1 MDTDSGEFQAA
12 KVDPPTQDPW
22 IQIEIA
28 KRRIGDRL
36 PRILLRK
43 GRQLPI
49 EGFRISYK
57 CEMLHR
63 TGSFKERG
71 ALNALL
77 KLTKEERRVG
87 VIAASAG
94 NHAQALGYHGTKLN
108 VPVTV
113 VMPTNAPI
121 VKVENCRALG
131 ANVVLHGRN
140 FAEAMTMAMSISK
153 EKGMKYIN
161 GYDHPD
167 VISGAGTCGLE
178 ILQQLPDVEA
188 VVIPC
193 GGGGLLAG
201 VALALKRINPAIKI
215 IGVESER
222 CPSMTAALAAGKPV
236 YTEVR
241 GGTIAD
247 GLAVV
252 EVGTNA
258 FNIIKEY
265 VDEVITIPEHYISMA
280 ILHLLEKEKLLCE
293 GAGCTGLAGILSG
306 RLNHLKGLN
315 VTTILCGGNIDMTV
329 LGRVLERGLYSSGRM
344 MQFDCAISDRVGG
357 LAQFCQCLS
366 ETKASV
372 KEIVQERPFIADVNV
387 CSVHLVCEVLSA
399 EHGRAVVEEMRKSGF
414 ILKVA
419 NDKKY
424 DDVNLSQLYA
434 MSPAK
439 AVSRL

>member
-1 MDTDSGEFQAA
+1 MEADNAEFNAS
-12 KVDPPTQDPW
+12 KFEPVVQDPW

-43 GRQLPI
+43 GRPLPI

-57 CEMLHR
+57 CENLQR

-77 KLTKEERRVG
+77 RLTKEECKVG
-87 VIAASAG
+87 VVAASAG
-94 NHAQALGYHGTKLN
+94 NHAQALAYHGTKLN
-108 VPVTV
+108 IPVTV

-140 FAEAMTMAMSISK
+140 FAEAMSMAIGLGK

-167 VISGAGTCGLE
+167 VIAGAGTCGLE
-178 ILQQLPDVEA
+178 ILQQLPDVDA
-188 VVIPC
+188 VVVPC

-201 VALALKRINPAIKI
+201 VALAIKRINPHIKV
-215 IGVESER
+215 IGVESEK

-258 FNIIKEY
+258 FNIVKEY
-265 VDEVITIPEHYISMA
+265 VDEVIAIPEHYISIA

-329 LGRVLERGLYSSGRM
+329 LGCVIERGLYHSGRM

-357 LAQFCQCLS
+357 LAKFCKCLA

-387 CSVHLVCEVLSA
+387 CSVHLTCEVLSA
-399 EHGRAVVEEMRKSGF
+399 EHGRAVVEGMRKSGF

-419 NDKKY
+419 DDKKY
-424 DDVNLSQLYA
+424 DDVNLHELY
-434 MSPAK
+434 MSPVK
-439 AVSRL
+439 LESSL